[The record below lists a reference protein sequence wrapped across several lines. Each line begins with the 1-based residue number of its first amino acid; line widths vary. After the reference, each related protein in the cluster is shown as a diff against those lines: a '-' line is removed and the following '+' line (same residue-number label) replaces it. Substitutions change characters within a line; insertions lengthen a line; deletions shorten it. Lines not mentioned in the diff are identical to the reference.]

1 LLKSPLKILQ
11 QYWKHDNFRPLQEE
25 IIAAVLEGEDTF
37 VLLPTGGGK
46 SICFQVPALAMEGI
60 CIVISPLI
68 ALMQDQVLHLQ
79 QKSIKAIAL
88 PSGIKYSELDTLL
101 DNCIYGNYKFLYLSP
116 ERLQQDIVQ
125 ERLKQMN
132 INLIAVD
139 EAHCISQWGNDFR
152 PSYKKIEVLRKIH
165 PSVPMIALTASA
177 TKEVIDDIVVEL
189 DLFQPK
195 IFKQSFFRVNLGYR
209 VENIVDKNYKLTQI
223 LDTYSGTSIVY
234 VRNRKSAVEL
244 SDFLNASGYLATYYH
259 GGVDAQEKTKRF
271 NQWLKEEIRVMV
283 ATNAFG
289 MGIDKPNVR
298 TVIHYTTPESIESY
312 FQEAGR
318 AGRDGKQSFA
328 YLLKNENDSQR
339 LHNQFIKILPD
350 INAVKLVYR
359 KLCNYFQISY
369 GEGEQTVHDFKFN
382 TFCKTYELNT
392 LITYNTLQFLD
403 RCGVIRFT
411 QRYTKKSSV
420 HILTTGN
427 HLLEF
432 LENNKEYQLITK
444 AILRTYGGI
453 FDEKVTINL
462 PLIAS
467 KVGKTEKE
475 VVTVLHKLHEAE
487 LLEFIYKI
495 SDAEIIFLLPR
506 EDDHTINSIKHHLK
520 KQNTSK
526 IKKVEAI
533 LKFTENTTECK
544 SRQLLH
550 YFGEKNTTDCNICS
564 FCIVKKNNTTP
575 IDLNKIQDDIIR
587 LLERKNLSSRDLL
600 AQLVYPEKLTLRVL
614 REMNEHQIIRIN
626 HDNHYQ
632 LAQK

>member
-1 LLKSPLKILQ
+1 MLKSPLKILQ

>member
-1 LLKSPLKILQ
+1 MLKSPLKILQ
-11 QYWKHDNFRPLQEE
+11 QYWKHNSFKPLQEE
-25 IIAAVLEGEDTF
+25 IIASVLEGEDTF
-37 VLLPTGGGK
+37 ALLPTGGGK
-46 SICFQVPALAMEGI
+46 SICFQVPALIMEGI

-79 QKSIKAIAL
+79 QKDIKAIAL

-132 INLIAVD
+132 INLIAID

-152 PSYKKIEVLRKIH
+152 PSYKKIEILRKIH

-177 TKEVIDDIVVEL
+177 TKEVVDDIMIEL

-195 IFKQSFFRVNLGYR
+195 IFRQSFFRPNLGYR
-209 VENIVDKNYKLTQI
+209 VENVVDKNYKLTQI
-223 LDTYSGTSIVY
+223 LDTYPGTSIVY
-234 VRNRKSAVEL
+234 VRNRKSAIEI

-271 NQWLKEEIRVMV
+271 NQWIKEEIRVMV

-298 TVIHYTTPESIESY
+298 TVIHYTIPESVESY

-328 YLLKNENDSQR
+328 YLLKNTNDNQR
-339 LHNQFIKILPD
+339 LHNQFIKVLPD
-350 INAVKLVYR
+350 IDQVKLVYR

-369 GEGEQTVHDFKFN
+369 GEGEQTVHNFEFN
-382 TFCKTYELNT
+382 TFCKTYELNA

-403 RCGVIRFT
+403 RCGVIRFM
-411 QRYTKKSSV
+411 QRFTKKSSV

-427 HLLEF
+427 HLLDF

-453 FDEKVTINL
+453 FDEKATINL

-467 KVGKTEKE
+467 KVGKSEAE
-475 VVTVLHKLHEAE
+475 VVTVLNKLHEAE

-506 EDDHTINSIKHHLK
+506 EDEHTINNIKHHLI

-533 LKFTENTTECK
+533 LKFTENNTECK

-550 YFGEKNTTDCNICS
+550 YFGEKDTTDCGICS
-564 FCIVKKNNTTP
+564 FCITKKNNTASTDP
-575 IDLNKIQDDIIR
+575 NKIQEDIIR
-587 LLERKNLSSRDLL
+587 LLKRNNLSSRDLL
-600 AQLVYPEKLTLRVL
+600 AQLAYPENVALQVL
-614 REMNEHQIIRIN
+614 REMNAHQIITIN

-632 LAQK
+632 LV